1 LNQQIYYLKIPQ
13 IVFLL
18 DNLRKESRVQI
29 FLNIVSISLIVSDLT
44 RNGEQLINNGLI
56 NPSPLSLLIVFIAG
70 LLTSLGPCSLS
81 LLPITVA
88 YLAGFKNNQNP
99 LQRTI
104 SFCSGI
110 VISLVILGSLSGFLG
125 KIYGQLPS
133 FFSIFISLLAIFM
146 GLNLLGL
153 LKLSL
158 PSGPDPEIW
167 KNQFPQALAPVSAG
181 LAFGLAS
188 SPCTT
193 PVLAVL
199 LAWVAK
205 QGNPLSGTIFLGS
218 FAFGQ
223 IVPLIIAGTFAA
235 SIPKLL
241 SFRPIGKWIPPISGM
256 ILLTIGLLSLLSV
269 WI

>member
-1 LNQQIYYLKIPQ
+1 MANL
-13 IVFLL
+13 FL
-18 DNLRKESRVQI
+18 SI
-29 FLNIVSISLIVSDLT
+29 SSISLIFSDLT
-44 RNGEQLINNGLI
+44 RHGEQIINNGLN
-56 NPSPLSLLIVFIAG
+56 NPTPITILIVFTGG

-88 YLAGFKNNQNP
+88 YLAGFKSKQNP
-99 LQRTI
+99 LQKTI

-110 VISLVILGSLSGFLG
+110 VISLVVLGGLSGFLG
-125 KIYGQLPS
+125 KIYGQLPG
-133 FFSIFISLLAIFM
+133 FFSIFISLLAIIM

-153 LKLSL
+153 LKISL
-158 PSGPDPEIW
+158 PSGPDFEAWTSQVPPA
-167 KNQFPQALAPVSAG
+167 FAPFSAG

-205 QGNPLSGTIFLGS
+205 QGNPLSGTIFLAS
-218 FAFGQ
+218 FAIGQ
-223 IVPLIIAGTFAA
+223 IVPLFIAGTFAA

-241 SFRPIGKWIPPISGM
+241 SFRPIGKWVPPISGV
-256 ILLTIGLLSLLSV
+256 ILLSIGLLSLLSI

>member
-1 LNQQIYYLKIPQ
+1 MANL
-13 IVFLL
+13 FL
-18 DNLRKESRVQI
+18 SI
-29 FLNIVSISLIVSDLT
+29 SSISLIFSDLT
-44 RNGEQLINNGLI
+44 RHGEQIINNGL
-56 NPSPLSLLIVFIAG
+56 NDPTPLTLIIVFTGG

-88 YLAGFKNNQNP
+88 YLAGFKNKQKP
-99 LQRTI
+99 LQKTI
-104 SFCSGI
+104 SFCGGI
-110 VISLVILGSLSGFLG
+110 VVSLVILGSLSGFLG
-125 KIYGQLPS
+125 KIYGQLPG
-133 FFSIFISLLAIFM
+133 FFSIIISLLAIVM

-153 LKLSL
+153 LKFSL

-167 KNQFPQALAPVSAG
+167 TSKVPPSFAPVSAG

-205 QGNPLSGTIFLGS
+205 QGNPLSGTIFLAS
-218 FAFGQ
+218 FAIGQ
-223 IVPLIIAGTFAA
+223 IVPLFIAGTFAA

-241 SFRPIGKWIPPISGM
+241 SLRPIGKWVPPISGV
-256 ILLTIGLLSLLSV
+256 ILLSVGLISLLSI

>member
-1 LNQQIYYLKIPQ
+1 MA
-13 IVFLL
+13 
-18 DNLRKESRVQI
+18 NL
-29 FLNIVSISLIVSDLT
+29 FLNISSISLIFSDLT
-44 RNGEQLINNGLI
+44 RHGEHIINNGLN
-56 NPSPLSLLIVFIAG
+56 NPTPLTLLIVFTGG

-88 YLAGFKNNQNP
+88 YLAGFKNKQKP
-99 LQRTI
+99 LQKTI
-104 SFCSGI
+104 SFCGGI
-110 VISLVILGSLSGFLG
+110 VVSLVILGSLSGFLG
-125 KIYGQLPS
+125 KIYGQLPG
-133 FFSIFISLLAIFM
+133 FFSIFISLLAIVM

-153 LKLSL
+153 LKFSL
-158 PSGPDPEIW
+158 PSGPDPDIW
-167 KNQFPQALAPVSAG
+167 TSKVPPSCAPVSAG

-205 QGNPLSGTIFLGS
+205 QGNPLSGTIFLAS
-218 FAFGQ
+218 FAIGQ
-223 IVPLIIAGTFAA
+223 IVPLFIAGTFAA

-241 SFRPIGKWIPPISGM
+241 SLRPIGKWVPPFSGV
-256 ILLTIGLLSLLSV
+256 ILLSVGLISLLSI

>member
-1 LNQQIYYLKIPQ
+1 MANL
-13 IVFLL
+13 FL
-18 DNLRKESRVQI
+18 SI
-29 FLNIVSISLIVSDLT
+29 SSISLIFSDLT
-44 RNGEQLINNGLI
+44 RHGEQIINNGL
-56 NPSPLSLLIVFIAG
+56 NDPTPLTILIVFTGG
-70 LLTSLGPCSLS
+70 LLTSLGPCALS

-88 YLAGFKNNQNP
+88 YLAGFKNKQKP
-99 LQRTI
+99 LQKTI
-104 SFCSGI
+104 SFCGGI

-125 KIYGQLPS
+125 KIYGQLPGS
-133 FFSIFISLLAIFM
+133 FSIFISLLAIVM
-146 GLNLLGL
+146 GLHLLGL
-153 LKLSL
+153 LKFSL

-167 KNQFPQALAPVSAG
+167 TSKVPPSFAPVSAG

-205 QGNPLSGTIFLGS
+205 QGNPLSGTIFLAS
-218 FAFGQ
+218 FAIGQ
-223 IVPLIIAGTFAA
+223 IVPLFIAGTFAA

-241 SFRPIGKWIPPISGM
+241 SLRPIGKWVPPISGV
-256 ILLTIGLLSLLSV
+256 ILLSVGLISLLSI

>member
-1 LNQQIYYLKIPQ
+1 MT
-13 IVFLL
+13 
-18 DNLRKESRVQI
+18 NL
-29 FLNIVSISLIVSDLT
+29 FLNISSISLIFSDLT
-44 RNGEQLINNGLI
+44 RHGEQLINNGLN
-56 NPSPLSLLIVFIAG
+56 NPNPITLLIVFTGG
-70 LLTSLGPCSLS
+70 LLTSFGPCSLS

-88 YLAGFKNNQNP
+88 YLAGFNNNQNP

-133 FFSIFISLLAIFM
+133 FFSIFISFLAIVM
-146 GLNLLGL
+146 GLNLLGIC
-153 LKLSL
+153 KFSL
-158 PSGPDPEIW
+158 PSGPNPEIW
-167 KNQFPQALAPVSAG
+167 KNQVPPALAPVSAG

-218 FAFGQ
+218 FAIGQ
-223 IVPLIIAGTFAA
+223 IVPLFIAGTFAA

-241 SFRPIGKWIPPISGM
+241 SFRLIGKWIPPISGVV
-256 ILLTIGLLSLLSV
+256 LLTVGLISLLSI

>member
-1 LNQQIYYLKIPQ
+1 MAN
-13 IVFLL
+13 
-18 DNLRKESRVQI
+18 I
-29 FLNIVSISLIVSDLT
+29 FLDISSISLIFSDLT
-44 RNGEQLINNGLI
+44 RHGEQLISNGLN
-56 NPSPLSLLIVFIAG
+56 NPTPLKLLIIFLGG
-70 LLTSLGPCSLS
+70 LLTSFGPCSLS

-125 KIYGQLPS
+125 KIYGQLPG
-133 FFSIFISLLAIFM
+133 FFSLFISLLAITM

-153 LKLSL
+153 LKFSL

-167 KNQFPQALAPVSAG
+167 KNQVPDALAPVSAG

-205 QGNPLSGTIFLGS
+205 QGNPLSGTVFLGS
-218 FAFGQ
+218 FAIGQ
-223 IVPLIIAGTFAA
+223 IVPLFIAGTFAA

-241 SFRPIGKWIPPISGM
+241 SLRPIGKWVPPISGV
-256 ILLTIGLLSLLSV
+256 ILLSVGLLSLLSL